1 MTHCITSSENPIFL
15 QNVLIRQ
22 WGAVGKATTEDLKL
36 WKRANFYSWK
46 SSESFR
52 NADNHLRK

>member
-1 MTHCITSSENPIFL
+1 MTCCITSSENPIFL
-15 QNVLIRQ
+15 QNVLRH